1 MRGEWVQVETRS
13 LSTEPLASQH
23 LEAGGESE
31 HSSPGSSGFSPDA
44 LLFLIG
50 QVEFEW
56 EFLKWRVHAGCR
68 KSAENL
74 GRRYTGWNGGHSQ
87 SPLCREES
95 RDSWLGSD
103 WQTHSGDRGA
113 RRRVRSPESKG
124 ERAPGRRMWPAPSCF
139 LATVEGGG
147 SEAKPLTENNQN
159 AELSY

>member
-68 KSAENL
+68 NSAENL
-74 GRRYTGWNGGHSQ
+74 SRRYIWLEWRPQ
-87 SPLCREES
+87 SES
-95 RDSWLGSD
+95 TAG
-103 WQTHSGDRGA
+103 
-113 RRRVRSPESKG
+113 RSPGIPGWEAIG
-124 ERAPGRRMWPAPSCF
+124 RLIVETEEQER
-139 LATVEGGG
+139 E
-147 SEAKPLTENNQN
+147 
-159 AELSY
+159 